1 MSAYPASP
9 DPIDWEYYKAKISKS
24 GFVDSFKKQVSLMF
38 KNPANVKCLMIVII
52 VVHIFSCICA
62 SQKVRV
68 VPIIRSLI
76 GNSRL
81 LGILRQ
87 SVFGLQFFLCVSLF
101 SIAWLL
107 TALLWVTETPLV

>member
-38 KNPANVKCLMIVII
+38 KNPANVKCLMIIII
-52 VVHIFSCICA
+52 VAHIFSCICA

-68 VPIIRSLI
+68 VPITRSLI

-81 LGILRQ
+81 LGILR
-87 SVFGLQFFLCVSLF
+87 VS
-101 SIAWLL
+101 I
-107 TALLWVTETPLV
+107 WVTVFSLCQSF